1 MRNFNRGDRN
11 ERKGFGKRDFGS
23 RSMHQATCD
32 KCGKNCEVP
41 FRPLGDKPIFCS
53 ACFSKNK
60 SSDFGKLNRRDFGKP
75 GFGNNQMFTAVCD
88 KCGKNCEVPFKPSGG
103 KPIFCSD
110 CFSHNR
116 GDGGKTAGP
125 SKEQFEMINSK
136 LDKILL
142 ALKPAVKEAVEARP
156 AKKASAPVKA
166 KVAPKKAA
174 KKGTAVSISARL
186 KKKKK

>member
-41 FRPLGDKPIFCS
+41 FRPLGD
-53 ACFSKNK
+53 
-60 SSDFGKLNRRDFGKP
+60 
-75 GFGNNQMFTAVCD
+75 
-88 KCGKNCEVPFKPSGG
+88 